1 MPPQTRI
8 KVLWW
13 YRFANMARSQTAP
26 TPAIRIDQPAIGS
39 CAPRDAT
46 AFDALGLGS
55 GGKKGAVTT
64 VSKYQARVRKCGV
77 CNGAGRYYPI
87 DEGPLQEC
95 QICNGLG
102 LLKVKNDRGLAPG
115 RSRAVKVGQS
125 NGASSSSTE
134 SLPSAESASAEIRPG
149 RVSTRLS

>member
-1 MPPQTRI
+1 
-8 KVLWW
+8 
-13 YRFANMARSQTAP
+13 MARDSDRCVWP
-26 TPAIRIDQPAIGS
+26 CGWE
-39 CAPRDAT
+39 
-46 AFDALGLGS
+46 
-55 GGKKGAVTT
+55 KKGAVTT

-102 LLKVKNDRGLAPG
+102 LLKVKNDRTLAPS

-125 NGASSSSTE
+125 DSASSSSRAFPLDGPPVE
-134 SLPSAESASAEIRPG
+134 WQRPG
-149 RVSTRLS
+149 CKG